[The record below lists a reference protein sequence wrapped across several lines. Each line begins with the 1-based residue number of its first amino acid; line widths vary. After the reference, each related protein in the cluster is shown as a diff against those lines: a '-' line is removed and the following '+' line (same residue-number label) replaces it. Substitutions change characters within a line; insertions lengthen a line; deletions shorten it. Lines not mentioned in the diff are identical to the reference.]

1 MESSNFGK
9 DIQEA
14 EQEFV
19 QQFDPNSKTYHHGDT
34 TPVPIEGKRVPDSMP
49 TEYDPTYMQK
59 AAESENIDYGE
70 EYNKLVQLR
79 TIFQDLKKV
88 LNKVC
93 PPLESILR
101 IKLTEGDQGQ
111 KDAMIKAEY
120 EKEKLVTEEI
130 STKYIPVLKNSNFA
144 DKYVSGLE
152 TICTDAYKDYK
163 NKEEYAEFLF
173 FVKKFTQSC
182 FSEATN
188 ILAQLKKIKAEYKPA
203 VQA

>member
-1 MESSNFGK
+1 MESSNFAN

-14 EQEFV
+14 EKEFV
-19 QQFDPNSKTYHHGDT
+19 DQFNPNSKTYHHGDT
-34 TPVPIEGKRVPDSMP
+34 RAVPIEGKRVPESMP
-49 TEYDPTYMQK
+49 TEYDPAYMEKSAQ
-59 AAESENIDYGE
+59 AENIDYGE

-79 TIFQDLKKV
+79 TVFQDLKKV

-101 IKLTEGDQGQ
+101 IKQAEGEQGL
-111 KDAMIKAEY
+111 KDAMIKGEL
-120 EKEKLVTEEI
+120 EKEKAVTDEI
-130 STKYIPVLKNSNFA
+130 QSKYIPLLKNSSYA

-163 NKEEYAEFLF
+163 TKEEYTDFIF
-173 FVKKFTQSC
+173 FVKKFTSNC

-188 ILAQLKKIKAEYKPA
+188 ILALLKKIKAEYKPT